1 MNLHK
6 ITSSPF
12 THLTLQHCLQRIQA
26 TEGLLL
32 TQDAVY
38 AVMDKALN
46 SKLIELLSLSVSVY
60 VLKEDAEARG
70 LVIESDKIQLVT
82 YAQFVE
88 LSLEYDKVVSW

>member
-12 THLTLQHCLQRIQA
+12 THLTLQHCLQRIQS

-32 TQDAVY
+32 TQDATY
-38 AVMDKALN
+38 AVLDKTLY
-46 SKLIELLSLSVSVY
+46 SKLIELQSVY
-60 VLKEDAEARG
+60 ILKEDAEARG
-70 LVIESDKIQLVT
+70 IEIKSDKIKLIT

-88 LSLEYDKVVSW
+88 LSLEFDKVVSW

>member
-12 THLTLQHCLQRIQA
+12 THLTLQHCLQRIQP

-32 TQDAVY
+32 TQDATY
-38 AVMDKALN
+38 AVLDKTLYP
-46 SKLIELLSLSVSVY
+46 KLIDLQSVY

-70 LVIESDKIQLVT
+70 ILIESGKIQLIT

-88 LSLEYDKVVSW
+88 LSLEYDNVVSW

>member
-6 ITSSPF
+6 ISSSPF
-12 THLTLQHCLQRIQA
+12 SHLALQHCLQRIQ
-26 TEGLLL
+26 TNEGLLL

-38 AVMDKALN
+38 AVMDKALY
-46 SKLIELLSLSVSVY
+46 SKLIELRCVY

-70 LVIESDKIQLVT
+70 IVIEGSKIQLIN

-88 LSLEYDKVVSW
+88 LSLEFDKVVSW